1 MDNLLHEE
9 ITFKINGCAYKVRN
23 AYGMHHKEIVFQKGL
38 AEQFSLES
46 IPYVSQPRINIYS
59 VQTGKPIAVYVPD
72 FLVADL
78 VIVELKATPYTTK
91 GMEMQLCEYL
101 KTSKYEVGIYLNFG
115 EDNFKPKRLI
125 FTNDRKPFIPSN
137 HP

>member
-1 MDNLLHEE
+1 MGNLLHEE

-23 AYGMHHKEIVFQKGL
+23 AYGMHHKEIVFHKGL
-38 AEQFSLES
+38 AEQFTSEN
-46 IPYVSQPRINIYS
+46 IPFVSQPRINIHS
-59 VQTGKPIAVYVPD
+59 ALTGKPIAVYVPD

-101 KTSKYEVGIYLNFG
+101 KTSQYEVGIYLNFG
-115 EDNFKPKRLI
+115 EETFHPRRFI
-125 FTNDRKPFIPSN
+125 FTNDRKPFLQI
-137 HP
+137 